1 MEQSLI
7 KQNLLKIYSGNK
19 LAAINNEL
27 IVSTFF
33 PGEHPLDEIG
43 VQKKIE
49 ELTLNEF
56 YVKYKN
62 QLEEF
67 KKFIEWKLGRP
78 DIVTPEQEVT
88 TILYQV
94 VLAKAIDFYKERDRY
109 EYRMQNLF
117 ELLEAQFVT
126 SKKWDQRLVNHFKF
140 VFPILQEWYSF
151 FLSYTNKKASDFN
164 KRYIELLPSE
174 FKAKAGTESNQI
186 ARFISDKLQQQ
197 FMPICFIDEKE
208 IEYGENFQKKIDAAI
223 NKSQTF
229 VQIISDISFQPIGE
243 NWCLYEYGGYSKFL
257 KDLKEQNLHYYEEVF
272 NNNFF
277 FLVMGNDMKD
287 VKPPI
292 FLNEE
297 TESWFQKI
305 EATHLKFFST
315 ANDFNSFNE
324 SIRNL
329 SLAIFATKKKL
340 IEAIPA

>member
-1 MEQSLI
+1 MAFSDVKRCSFPTTKFYFFFSQLLYSSLR
-7 KQNLLKIYSGNK
+7 SGATGTSSSFQQ
-19 LAAINNEL
+19 LA
-27 IVSTFF
+27 IV
-33 PGEHPLDEIG
+33 
-43 VQKKIE
+43 
-49 ELTLNEF
+49 
-56 YVKYKN
+56 
-62 QLEEF
+62 
-67 KKFIEWKLGRP
+67 
-78 DIVTPEQEVT
+78 
-88 TILYQV
+88 
-94 VLAKAIDFYKERDRY
+94 DF
-109 EYRMQNLF
+109 
-117 ELLEAQFVT
+117 
-126 SKKWDQRLVNHFKF
+126 
-140 VFPILQEWYSF
+140 SF
-151 FLSYTNKKASDFN
+151 
-164 KRYIELLPSE
+164 
-174 FKAKAGTESNQI
+174 
-186 ARFISDKLQQQ
+186 
-197 FMPICFIDEKE
+197 
-208 IEYGENFQKKIDAAI
+208 ENFQKKIDAAI